1 MKKSLSNE
9 LQYIAFPH
17 YIHYCHLIMWIFFL
31 KKGKIILLDHLIMVI
46 VQQTGVKKQ
55 KGGLC
60 SDKTSFKT
68 AINHLI
74 GNCYFNIR
82 NVLNVTIGIL
92 MEIDLVP
99 FWENLF
105 SIILQEWC
113 STCRNWGWGT
123 CCSLSQSFWKK
134 WLKVSAIVPKVLSKF
149 YLFLKK
155 LWRLLP
161 SPQNF
166 QSCYSL
172 LYRRIHASLIF
183 SW

>member
-1 MKKSLSNE
+1 M
-9 LQYIAFPH
+9 
-17 YIHYCHLIMWIFFL
+17 
-31 KKGKIILLDHLIMVI
+31 KGKIILLDHLIMVI

-105 SIILQEWC
+105 SIILQE
-113 STCRNWGWGT
+113 
-123 CCSLSQSFWKK
+123 
-134 WLKVSAIVPKVLSKF
+134 
-149 YLFLKK
+149 
-155 LWRLLP
+155 
-161 SPQNF
+161 
-166 QSCYSL
+166 
-172 LYRRIHASLIF
+172 
-183 SW
+183 

>member
-1 MKKSLSNE
+1 
-9 LQYIAFPH
+9 
-17 YIHYCHLIMWIFFL
+17 MWIFFL

-82 NVLNVTIGIL
+82 NVLNVTIGTL

-172 LYRRIHASLIF
+172 VYRRIHASLIF